1 MATLII
7 IIMERVEAIPN
18 DTWRERARK
27 VGPLAAAII
36 AVGVVLACFSQDVVK
51 GYFKNYVV

>member
-1 MATLII
+1 
-7 IIMERVEAIPN
+7 MERVEAIPN